1 MKLLPRKFTT
11 TPPKKEKPVVA
22 KVETPRSPRKP
33 GKIFSGLS
41 NLIHI
46 VWTGIT
52 FTILVVGYSLK
63 MMLHGILPAEKIWS
77 KPFKLPLRM
86 YDSLYERIV
95 GVFDRAKVQT
105 ASRSYFIE
113 LSFQNMKAKRTRTLV
128 TVCGMAISIAFIVF
142 LISVGYGLQNLVT
155 TRVARLEELQQAE
168 VMPGLSD
175 ELALN
180 DEVLAR
186 LENLPQV
193 KSAIPLI
200 SVVGRISYQ
209 DSISDIAVYG
219 TTTEYL
225 TSSAIQPV
233 YGAVFES
240 HEVYATGGVTP
251 TNSPDTS
258 SEQTGTP
265 ANGQEI
271 GRINFSLAEGSWL
284 RVRSGSSTSD
294 SVIGFTRNSS
304 SSQTGVE
311 VYGDYYSGYAGEEIT
326 DENGEQLAVWIESS
340 FLLWQNVA
348 CTTQEAS
355 SEGEADVATS
365 VTVDAD
371 CEDGQ
376 YIPLRDPAGTQVERE
391 GFVAKLPQQ
400 VIESGTASSNVLG
413 VSTLLAQA
421 EDGGNLPVINESS
434 SSAALVTQQNRTVVE
449 VAPGSLREAVV
460 NKAVLMLL
468 GIPEEQAV
476 GQSITMTFVAV
487 GDLVEGEV
495 QRIESAETT
504 YKIVGVTPEEDTPV
518 VYVPFIELR
527 SLGINRFS
535 QIKVVATSPQVLPE
549 VRANIESMGYGT
561 VSVADTVAQIDSL
574 FSTFR
579 LLLGVIGLVALSV
592 AALGM
597 FNTLT
602 VSLLERTREVGLLKA
617 MGMKSDEVR
626 ELFLTESMIM
636 GFYGG
641 ILGLLIGFGAGKL
654 LSLILSSVAVA
665 KGVGFIDIS
674 VVPFSFVLVV
684 IILAIIVGI
693 LTGYFPARRATKI
706 SALNALRYE

>member
-1 MKLLPRKFTT
+1 MPRKFTT
-11 TPPKKEKPVVA
+11 TPPKQEKPVVA
-22 KVETPRSPRKP
+22 KAETPRSPQKP
-33 GKIFSGLS
+33 GKIFSGIG
-41 NLIHI
+41 NLFHI
-46 VWTGIT
+46 LWTGLT
-52 FTILVVGYSLK
+52 FTLLVVGYSLK
-63 MMLHGILPAEKIWS
+63 MMLHTVFPAGKFWA
-77 KPFKLPLRM
+77 KPFKLPLRA
-86 YDSLYERIV
+86 YDAFYERIV
-95 GVFDRAKVQT
+95 AVFDRAKAQT

-180 DEVLAR
+180 DEVLSR
-186 LENLPQV
+186 LKNMTQV

-225 TSSAIQPV
+225 KTSAIQPI
-233 YGAVFES
+233 YGTVFES
-240 HEVYATGGVTP
+240 HEVYATGGTTQTP
-251 TNSPDTS
+251 NTTPETN
-258 SEQTGTP
+258 GTP
-265 ANGQEI
+265 KYGQEL
-271 GRINFSLAEGSWL
+271 GKVNFSIAEGSWL
-284 RVRSGSSTSD
+284 RVRNGSSTSNN
-294 SVIGFTRNSS
+294 VLGFTRDGGSAQS
-304 SSQTGVE
+304 GTQI
-311 VYGDYYSGYAGEEIT
+311 YGDYYSGYEGKEIL
-326 DENGEQLAVWIESS
+326 DEDGEQLAVWIKSS

-348 CTTQEAS
+348 CTTQEVAATEGGENIAS
-355 SEGEADVATS
+355 SLK
-365 VTVDAD
+365 VDPD

-391 GFVAKLPQQ
+391 GYIAKLPQQ
-400 VIESGTASSNVLG
+400 IIEDGNASSNVLG
-413 VSTLLAQA
+413 VSTLIAQA
-421 EDGGNLPVINESS
+421 GDGGSLPVVNDASGS
-434 SSAALVTQQNRTVVE
+434 ALVTQQSKTVVE
-449 VAPGSLREAVV
+449 VAPGSIREAVV
-460 NKAVLMLL
+460 NKAVLTLL
-468 GIPEEQAV
+468 GIPEDQAV

-495 QRIESAETT
+495 QRIESAQTT

-535 QIKVVATSPQVLPE
+535 QIKVIADNPRVLPE
-549 VRANIESMGYGT
+549 VRTNIESMGYGT

-617 MGMKSDEVR
+617 MGMKSGEVR

-674 VVPFSFVLVV
+674 VVPLSFVLVV
-684 IILAIIVGI
+684 VVLAIIVGI